1 MPQQNCGTLPITLS
15 KIKKRICTIS
25 FGKMVEMIKY
35 KAKEYGI
42 KVEVVD

>member
-1 MPQQNCGTLPITLS
+1 
-15 KIKKRICTIS
+15 
-25 FGKMVEMIKY
+25 MVEMIKY